1 MNNTEYWKEV
11 NDTAEYI
18 IDYATASV
26 EDETDED
33 AVEELINDSLLHETI
48 DGHEWI
54 IYTHNHLPILQ
65 YSDNAEY
72 MADNIGGTEEALKQ
86 GIDNLHQ
93 ALAFWAFYADVQES
107 ISTQLEQLEAA

>member
-11 NDTAEYI
+11 NDTAENI
-18 IDYATASV
+18 IESAKTDYDMDGYDSL
-26 EDETDED
+26 ED
-33 AVEELINDSLLHETI
+33 LINDVVLHETI

-54 IYTHNHLPILQ
+54 IYTYHHLPILQ
-65 YSDNAEY
+65 HSPNADY
-72 MADNIGGTEEALKQ
+72 MPENIGGTEEALKQ
-86 GIDNLHQ
+86 GIDNLHR